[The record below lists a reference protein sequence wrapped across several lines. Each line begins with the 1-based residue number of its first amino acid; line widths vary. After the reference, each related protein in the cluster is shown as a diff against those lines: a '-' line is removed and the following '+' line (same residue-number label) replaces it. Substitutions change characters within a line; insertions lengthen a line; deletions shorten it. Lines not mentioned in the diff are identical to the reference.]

1 MSKTMDEFTLV
12 SKTIPRFKVSIVYKR
27 KVDKVQLVDLGG
39 IDSKKPRGIL
49 D

>member
-1 MSKTMDEFTLV
+1 MSKTIDEFTLV

-27 KVDKVQLVDLGG
+27 KVDKVQPIDLGG
-39 IDSKKPRGIL
+39 TNNKKPRGIL